1 MTDDGPPVFA
11 NDRAPRLADDNA
23 VALPRFAALAANVIN
38 PVLPPIPRLLA
49 AILTPVLRIFALLLA
64 TLLRILALVLTA
76 LLRILAPVL
85 TLIPRV
91 LATLLPL
98 ILTAILNV
106 LAALLA
112 LLLLFLA
119 DGLAAL
125 LALFLGTFATVLTLI
140 LLAFLDVLA
149 AFLTLFLGV
158 LTALLALILLLCG
171 RTLSLLILCLS
182 RGGTGRLLLP
192 LSRLL
197 PPLRGRICLSLLCR
211 LRPSLLWF
219 LPLVLGLGLGDPQGG
234 IVQSVGIRRQHKRQ
248 GCHQSDTNEPAF
260 HYHLAKLLKPRVPG
274 GAHFRHDA
282 EMAPVAACAQRN
294 SRPTRHNASAAGVFR
309 MKPG

>member
-112 LLLLFLA
+112 L
-119 DGLAAL
+119 
-125 LALFLGTFATVLTLI
+125 FLGTFATVLTLI

-158 LTALLALILLLCG
+158 LTALLALILLLGG